1 MTDQNLK
8 VKCLYD
14 KLKCMETPVQAH
26 VTYLFSKFRLIVEE
40 KHEIVVYNNAFR
52 NDAIM
57 PFSFLTKISVKLNHK
72 NYVLS

>member
-1 MTDQNLK
+1 MYGDSSPGSCNLF
-8 VKCLYD
+8 VFQIL
-14 KLKCMETPVQAH
+14 
-26 VTYLFSKFRLIVEE
+26 LIVEE